1 VFNLGQIELDQNHGK
16 VVINIRYPI
25 KYKGEYVLSKLRE
38 ALEGTGITIPDDV
51 YDQPPLYVPEDNFLI
66 QKLKKVYEEVT
77 GEKAELISI
86 GGGTY
91 ARAIDNAVAFGPL
104 LPGRPELAHERDEYI
119 DIDDLITI
127 TKIYARAMYSL
138 AE

>member
-1 VFNLGQIELDQNHGK
+1 M
-16 VVINIRYPI
+16 
-25 KYKGEYVLSKLRE
+25 
-38 ALEGTGITIPDDV
+38 
-51 YDQPPLYVPEDNFLI
+51 NFLI

-104 LPGRPELAHERDEYI
+104 LPGRPVLAHERDEYI